1 MPRNVKITLAI
12 FLVAVLGSAIYF
24 HGLHRQILRL
34 AHLDRGEDRAR
45 REVIHPV
52 LASQGD
58 KGDNQLKTTVFWASR
73 EDPRKL
79 AAVVVYLPEI
89 TDGAERARLALETL
103 IASPPDPSQR
113 TLPADT
119 VLLALYLLRDG
130 TAVADFSDAL
140 SNETPAGI
148 SSEQLAIDSIART
161 LHASLPAAQ
170 RLRILI
176 QGQEVETLAGHV
188 DLTGAFNLVEEA
200 PAAPEPAP
208 APVKPA
214 RKAKAARALTPPAA
228 PGKLKP

>member
-1 MPRNVKITLAI
+1 MPRYVKITLAI

-24 HGLHRQILRL
+24 RGLHRQILRL
-34 AHLDRGEDRAR
+34 AHLERSEDRAR

-52 LASQGD
+52 VSSQ
-58 KGDNQLKTTVFWASR
+58 GDNQLKTTVFWASR

-89 TDGAERARLALETL
+89 TDGVERARLALETL

-200 PAAPEPAP
+200 PPAPEPSP

-214 RKAKAARALTPPAA
+214 RKAKTRALTPPSA
-228 PGKLKP
+228 PGKLKQ

>member
-1 MPRNVKITLAI
+1 MVK
-12 FLVAVLGSAIYF
+12 
-24 HGLHRQILRL
+24 
-34 AHLDRGEDRAR
+34 
-45 REVIHPV
+45 
-52 LASQGD
+52 
-58 KGDNQLKTTVFWASR
+58 
-73 EDPRKL
+73 
-79 AAVVVYLPEI
+79 
-89 TDGAERARLALETL
+89 
-103 IASPPDPSQR
+103 PPDPSQR

-119 VLLALYLLRDG
+119 VLLAFYLLRDG

-140 SNETPAGI
+140 SSETPAGI

-200 PAAPEPAP
+200 PPAPEPSP

-214 RKAKAARALTPPAA
+214 RKAKARALTPPSA
-228 PGKLKP
+228 PGKLKQ